1 MPTVMNYTALDNRL
15 VMGDKNKSGKT
26 IKEEFLQ
33 TSKLYMNKYQNKLQI
48 NDIAI
53 ERPEDTGVDVTII
66 LTSKLASSGGKS
78 F

>member
-1 MPTVMNYTALDNRL
+1 
-15 VMGDKNKSGKT
+15 
-26 IKEEFLQ
+26 
-33 TSKLYMNKYQNKLQI
+33 MNKDQNKLQI